1 MKSLREGWLEG
12 EGKTL
17 GCVHREEREGKGQEE
32 TTMSGLYRKEPQEK
46 GSPVPELE
54 SSGLGARVWQVGTE
68 GW

>member
-1 MKSLREGWLEG
+1 VHE
-12 EGKTL
+12 
-17 GCVHREEREGKGQEE
+17 HRERRETRE
-32 TTMSGLYRKEPQEK
+32 TKMSGLYRKEPQEK

>member
-32 TTMSGLYRKEPQEK
+32 TTMSGLYRKEPLGE
-46 GSPVPELE
+46 GSPASGLE
-54 SSGLGARVWQVGTE
+54 SSG
-68 GW
+68 